1 MYTVYNSGSR
11 KLRDLAPAIL
21 PPGNGRGGMEMRLA
35 GRRKGLLL
43 GVLAVFAIIAAALF
57 LAVGPPK
64 LLAKSDQPDFCRQC
78 HVMESNYE
86 AWVHTGAHRR
96 SKCVDCHLPNNNT
109 GLHYVWKSID
119 GLKDVLFFYSGK
131 VPERIT
137 LSSHGGTVL
146 QANCV
151 RCHETTVMMTDTDRK
166 CWGCHRRVSHQRS
179 GAMETL

>member
-1 MYTVYNSGSR
+1 
-11 KLRDLAPAIL
+11 
-21 PPGNGRGGMEMRLA
+21 MRLA
-35 GRRKGLLL
+35 GRKKGLLYA
-43 GVLAVFAIIAAALF
+43 VLAVSAITAAAILF
-57 LAVGPPK
+57 LALGPPR
-64 LLAKSDQPDFCRQC
+64 LLATTSQPDFCRQC

-86 AWVHTGAHRR
+86 AWLHTGAHRR
-96 SKCVDCHLPNNNT
+96 SKCVDCHLPNQNI

-119 GLKDVLFFYSGK
+119 GLKDAIVFYSGR
-131 VPERIT
+131 VPERIR

-166 CWGCHRRVSHQRS
+166 CWNCHRKITHQRS